1 MMWWFVRS
9 MSILRMVGSML
20 AAMQAN
26 KSAKS
31 IIQQQADTDD
41 NADSDYDFMMD
52 CTELIELDGKRL
64 TAESGSIEYS
74 LGKYR
79 MINGEIYRQK
89 ATTAIKSICVVR
101 SNTWWYTIRN
111 RRCILWQQ
119 KLQM

>member
-9 MSILRMVGSML
+9 MSILRMIGSML

-31 IIQQQADTDD
+31 IIQQQVDTDD
-41 NADSDYDFMMD
+41 
-52 CTELIELDGKRL
+52 
-64 TAESGSIEYS
+64 S

-89 ATTAIKSICVVR
+89 ATAAIKSICVVR

>member
-1 MMWWFVRS
+1 M
-9 MSILRMVGSML
+9 
-20 AAMQAN
+20 
-26 KSAKS
+26 
-31 IIQQQADTDD
+31 
-41 NADSDYDFMMD
+41 
-52 CTELIELDGKRL
+52 
-64 TAESGSIEYS
+64 AESDSIEYS

-89 ATTAIKSICVVR
+89 ATAEIKSICVVR